1 MGLVTILKQDRRSE
15 VEVEATDTDTT
26 VNLPRKNYTRRE
38 VKRALSSVSAG
49 AGYTLHGQTEAAHIR
64 GL

>member
-15 VEVEATDTDTT
+15 VEVEATDTT
-26 VNLPRKNYTRRE
+26 VNRPRKNYTKRE